1 MVQTRSAR
9 LGWPPQNDLRL
20 TLHLWTSRMRG
31 GRTPETEF
39 DLISRFGTA
48 EQRLVA
54 ELYRATIAAD
64 DEPLWGDHVS
74 RYLAQFELSPVRIR
88 PGTGSRFARLAATPE
103 TTVPDGPKVSVIVA
117 AFNAADTIAWS
128 LGSILDQTWRNLDVI
143 VVDDAS
149 RDATW
154 DRLQE
159 IASRDSRVRIL
170 RNSVNVGPFVSR
182 NRALPLACG
191 TYLTGHDA
199 DDWAHPQRIE
209 RQFQRLQENPG
220 SVAIANQMLRL
231 SDELRFRHFSVEG
244 HGPLEDPTR
253 LHPVSSLFQM
263 QPFREQLGHW
273 DAVRFSGDGELLKR
287 AQAVFGSKILTSP
300 LVTNL
305 SLDVPTSI
313 MNDPVHG
320 RSNSSKRALSPTR
333 VAYRGSYTKWHKTLQ
348 PGSARIDFPQAER
361 RFAAPEAM
369 IVDLALIKQLMA
381 GDGPKSW

>member
-1 MVQTRSAR
+1 MFQTRPAR
-9 LGWPPQNDLRL
+9 LAWPPQNDLRL
-20 TLHLWTSRMRG
+20 MLHLWTSRMRG
-31 GRTPETEF
+31 ERNPETELN
-39 DLISRFGTA
+39 LISRYGNA
-48 EQRLVA
+48 EQRLIA
-54 ELYRATIAAD
+54 ELYRATVAAD
-64 DEPLWGDHVS
+64 DESLWGDHVS
-74 RYLAQFELSPVRIR
+74 RYLAQFELSPIGIR
-88 PGTGSRFARLAATPE
+88 PGTGSRFARLAAASE

-149 RDATW
+149 CDGTW
-154 DRLQE
+154 NRLKE
-159 IASRDSRVRIL
+159 IASRDPRVRIL

-220 SVAIANQMLRL
+220 SVAIANRMLRL
-231 SDELRFRHFSVEG
+231 SDKLRFRHFSVEG
-244 HGPLEDPTR
+244 QGLLEDPTR

-287 AQAVFGSKILTSP
+287 AQVVFGSKILTTP

-320 RSNSSKRALSPTR
+320 RSNSPKRALSPTR
-333 VAYRGSYTKWHKTLQ
+333 VAYRNSYAKWHKTLQ
-348 PGSARIDFPQAER
+348 PGYSRIDFPQAER
-361 RFAAPEAM
+361 LFDAPEVM
-369 IVDLALIKQLMA
+369 IVEPAVIEKLLAD
-381 GDGPKSW
+381 DGPQL

>member
-1 MVQTRSAR
+1 MATLNSA
-9 LGWPPQNDLRL
+9 LLQNCTAR
-20 TLHLWTSRMRG
+20 TL
-31 GRTPETEF
+31 
-39 DLISRFGTA
+39 
-48 EQRLVA
+48 
-54 ELYRATIAAD
+54 AAD

-74 RYLAQFELSPVRIR
+74 RFLAQFELSPVRIL
-88 PGTGSRFARLAATPE
+88 PGTDSRFARLAAAPE
-103 TTVPDGPKVSVIVA
+103 TTVLDGPRVSVIVA
-117 AFNAADTIAWS
+117 AFNAADTIGWS

-154 DRLQE
+154 DRLNE
-159 IASRDSRVRIL
+159 IASRDPRVRIL

-244 HGPLEDPTR
+244 RGVLEDPTR

-287 AQAVFGSKILTSP
+287 AQVVFGSKILTTP

-320 RSNSSKRALSPTR
+320 RSNSPKRALSPTR

-348 PGSARIDFPQAER
+348 PGSSRIDFPQAER
-361 RFAAPEAM
+361 RFAAPDVM
-369 IVDLALIKQLMA
+369 IVDPAVIEQLLAADLLEIKRDRDPLELNA
-381 GDGPKSW
+381 GRRGLNPTISSKDITVDRL